1 MYAFEEVTGMKEIVI
16 PGNIEAIG
24 QEAFAQCVDLEKITI
39 GKNVT
44 LIQDYAFF
52 QNNNLKAVYVLNPV
66 PVDISDN
73 VFHTEFVWNED
84 GSFNTS
90 KDFTTATLYV
100 PSGSKE
106 AYQQADGWKNFQNIV
121 EILFGDVNGDE
132 SVTIADA
139 VAIVNRVLERP
150 SEAFDEVA
158 ADVNGDGSIS
168 IADALAIVNIIL
180 GKVP

>member
-66 PVDISDN
+66 PVDIADN
-73 VFHTEFVWNED
+73 VFHIVFVWNED

-90 KDFTTATLYV
+90 KDFKLHSMFQV
-100 PSGSKE
+100 E
-106 AYQQADGWKNFQNIV
+106 ARRDI
-121 EILFGDVNGDE
+121 
-132 SVTIADA
+132 
-139 VAIVNRVLERP
+139 NRLMAGRT
-150 SEAFDEVA
+150 SRT
-158 ADVNGDGSIS
+158 S
-168 IADALAIVNIIL
+168 
-180 GKVP
+180 